1 MRMKRPDGGE
11 AARSARPPFASI
23 LLFLLLLP
31 VAARAGDWRVSPI
44 RLDLGRDAK
53 SGAVTVANDSDDRL
67 QVQMKAFEWTQD
79 AEGKD
84 RYDETG
90 EILFFPRLMILE
102 RKEERILRAGIRV
115 PAAAKEKTYRLFIEE
130 IPGPRKAEG
139 VNVAVAIRF
148 GVPIFVKPLKEEV
161 RGEVGAMSMSGG
173 ALLVP
178 VKNTGNVH
186 FVVQSVLVRGR
197 NGAGEEI
204 FSREL
209 SGWYLLAG
217 VSRGYATTVPPET
230 CAAIA
235 VIEAEVKSDKLPF
248 RGRMVIDR
256 SMCGP

>member
-1 MRMKRPDGGE
+1 MKRPDDGG
-11 AARSARPPFASI
+11 AARAARLSSAL

-84 RYDETG
+84 RYEETG

-102 RKEERILRAGIRV
+102 PKEEKILRAGIRV
-115 PAAAKEKTYRLFIEE
+115 PAVAKEETYRLFIEE

-148 GVPIFVKPLKEEV
+148 GVPIFVKPLKAEA
-161 RGEVGAMSMSGG
+161 RGEVGAMTMSAGD
-173 ALLVP
+173 LLVP
-178 VKNTGNVH
+178 VNNTGNVH
-186 FVVQSVLVRGR
+186 FVVQSVLVRGK
-197 NGAGEEI
+197 NAAGEEI

-217 VSRGYATTVPPET
+217 VSRGYTTTVPLGT
-230 CAAIA
+230 CGNMA
-235 VIEAEVKSDKLPF
+235 VIEAEVKTDKFLL
-248 RGRMVIDR
+248 RGRTVVDR

>member
-1 MRMKRPDGGE
+1 MKRLDGGM
-11 AARSARPPFASI
+11 AARCARRIPVY
-23 LLFLLLLP
+23 LFLLLLP
-31 VAARAGDWRVSPI
+31 VAVRAGDWRVSPI

-53 SGAVTVANDSDDRL
+53 SGAVTVSNDSDDRL

-79 AEGKD
+79 ADGKD
-84 RYDETG
+84 RYVETG

-102 RKEERILRAGIRV
+102 GKEERILRAGIRI

-161 RGEVGAMSMSGG
+161 RGEVGAMTMSAG

-178 VKNTGNVH
+178 VNNTGNVH
-186 FVVQSVLVRGR
+186 FVIQSILLRGR

-209 SGWYLLAG
+209 SGWYLLSG
-217 VSRGYATTVPPET
+217 VSRGYTTEVPPGACET
-230 CAAIA
+230 MA
-235 VIEAEVKSDKLPF
+235 VIEAEVKTDKLSF
-248 RGRMVIDR
+248 LGRMAFDR

>member
-1 MRMKRPDGGE
+1 MKCLDGRG
-11 AARSARPPFASI
+11 AARGARRFSASLF
-23 LLFLLLLP
+23 LLLLLLP

-53 SGAVTVANDSDDRL
+53 SGAVTVTNDSDDRL

-161 RGEVGAMSMSGG
+161 RGEVGVLTMSAGV
-173 ALLVP
+173 LLVP

-217 VSRGYATTVPPET
+217 ASRGYTTTVPAEA
-230 CAAIA
+230 CFNAA
-235 VIEAEVKSDKLPF
+235 VIEAEVKTDKLPL
-248 RGRMVIDR
+248 RGRMGVDR

>member
-1 MRMKRPDGGE
+1 MKRPDDGG
-11 AARSARPPFASI
+11 AARAARLSSAL

-67 QVQMKAFEWTQD
+67 QVQMKAYEWTQD

-84 RYDETG
+84 RYEETG

-102 RKEERILRAGIRV
+102 RKEERILRAGFRV

-130 IPGPRKAEG
+130 IPGPRNAEG
-139 VNVAVAIRF
+139 VSVAVAIRF
-148 GVPIFVKPLKEEV
+148 GVPIFVKPLKEEA
-161 RGEVGAMSMSGG
+161 RGGVGPMTMSAG

-178 VKNTGNVH
+178 VNNTGNVH

-217 VSRGYATTVPPET
+217 ASRGYTTTMPPGT
-230 CAAIA
+230 CGNMA
-235 VIEAEVKSDKLPF
+235 VIEAEVKTDKLPL
-248 RGRMVIDR
+248 RGRMVVDR

>member
-1 MRMKRPDGGE
+1 MKRPEHGRV
-11 AARSARPPFASI
+11 ARVARQSSASAF
-23 LLFLLLLP
+23 LFLLLLP
-31 VAARAGDWRVSPI
+31 VAAQSGDWRVSPI

-84 RYDETG
+84 RYEETG

-102 RKEERILRAGIRV
+102 RKEEKILRAGIRV
-115 PAAAKEKTYRLFIEE
+115 PAVAKEKTFRLFIEE

-148 GVPIFVKPLKEEV
+148 GVPIFVKPLKEEA
-161 RGEVGAMSMSGG
+161 RGEVGAMTMSAG

-178 VKNTGNVH
+178 VNNTGNVH

-209 SGWYLLAG
+209 SGWYLLSG
-217 VSRGYATTVPPET
+217 VSRGYATTVPPGT
-230 CAAIA
+230 CGNME
-235 VIEAEVKSDKLPF
+235 VLEAEVKTDKVPL
-248 RGRMVIDR
+248 RGRMVVDR

>member
-1 MRMKRPDGGE
+1 MKRPDGGG
-11 AARSARPPFASI
+11 AARGARRLSAS
-23 LLFLLLLP
+23 LFLILLLLP
-31 VAARAGDWRVSPI
+31 VAAGAGDWRVSPI

-67 QVQMKAFEWTQD
+67 QVQMKAFEWIQD

-115 PAAAKEKTYRLFIEE
+115 PATAKEKTYRLFIEE

-161 RGEVGAMSMSGG
+161 RGEVGAMSMSAG

-197 NGAGEEI
+197 NGAGDEI

-217 VSRGYATTVPPET
+217 VSRGYSTAVPPEACGT
-230 CAAIA
+230 MA
-235 VIEAEVKSDKLPF
+235 VIEAEVKTDKLPL
-248 RGRMVIDR
+248 RGRMGVDR